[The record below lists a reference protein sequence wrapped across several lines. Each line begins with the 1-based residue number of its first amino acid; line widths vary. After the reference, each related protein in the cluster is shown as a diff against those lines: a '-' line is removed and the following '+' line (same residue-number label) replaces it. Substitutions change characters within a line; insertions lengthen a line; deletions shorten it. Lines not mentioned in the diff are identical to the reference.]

1 MEEVNF
7 LLTARIHY
15 REHVLPC
22 PLAQL
27 RSGSIAYLP
36 LDDSFAD
43 DNLCLIIMEWYERI
57 IEHFE

>member
-1 MEEVNF
+1 MEEVYP
-7 LLTARIHY
+7 LLAACIHY
-15 REHVLPC
+15 IEHVLPC
-22 PLAQL
+22 PFAQL
-27 RSGSIAYLP
+27 RSGYIAYLP

>member
-1 MEEVNF
+1 MYT
-7 LLTARIHY
+7 LY
-15 REHVLPC
+15 RHVLPC
-22 PLAQL
+22 PFAQL
-27 RSGSIAYLP
+27 RSGYIAYLP